1 MSQKAKKQ
9 DKKEKIKQ
17 KPGQIFRNIRL
28 MVRVVARHIPQYPL
42 FMVLEGIIWGGL
54 NSASAIFTLRLF
66 NQLDNPDVSFPTIA
80 LTIGLMA
87 LFYLLAYLFDAWYW
101 EYFNTLLFQKL
112 QYHMQ
117 KEMYEKARS
126 LDLSCYD
133 DPDFYNDYVFAMD
146 QARDQAW
153 QVTENIGK
161 IINRIIATA
170 AVLGVMA
177 TVSLPIAI
185 LLAVYALLSFWL
197 RNVSNKIYY
206 KKSLETKPL
215 HRKNS
220 YINRQFHLADCA
232 KEMRVS
238 EVKNNLISMYDDTV
252 DEIIDC
258 NIRYG
263 KKTIW
268 LSMGWCALN
277 LMGQMGILT
286 ISLLFL
292 IRGKLLLG
300 GFAASITALWNVSWT
315 LSNLIERFMKL
326 PEQSL
331 YIEKYLKF
339 LSRKSTIQSG
349 SVIPGE
355 FESLVFQDVS
365 FAYPFGER
373 QTVLSHVNLTVRK
386 GERIALVGYNGAGK
400 TTLTKLVMRL
410 YDPTEGEILYN
421 GVNIKELDL
430 AAYREKIGTVFQ
442 DFKIFA
448 ASIAENV
455 MNGPYEKDDETR
467 VREALKMATF
477 TDEMDKLPKGIDT
490 PLTKEFRDDGVNLSG
505 GESQKVAIARIFA
518 RNYQLIIMDEPSSAL
533 DPMAEYQLNHS
544 ILDGAANDGR
554 TVIFISHRLSTTRMA
569 DRIYMFADGSVIEEG
584 SHDQLMAMGGKYA
597 EMFILQAEKYR
608 EKQADENESAP
619 VALSSA
625 GAAM

>member
-1 MSQKAKKQ
+1 MSQKSK
-9 DKKEKIKQ
+9 DKTQKEKIKQ
-17 KPGQIFRNIRL
+17 KPGQIFRNIWH
-28 MVRVVARHIPQYPL
+28 MVRVVARYIPQYPL

-66 NQLDNPDVSFPTIA
+66 NQLDSSDASFPTIA

-117 KEMYEKARS
+117 KEMYEKALS
-126 LDLSCYD
+126 IDLASYD

-185 LLAVYALLSFWL
+185 LLAIYALLSFWL

-206 KKSLETKPL
+206 KKNLETNPL

-238 EVKNNLISMYDDTV
+238 EVKDNLISMYDDTV
-252 DEIIDC
+252 DEIVDC

-263 KKTIW
+263 RKTIW
-268 LSMGWCALN
+268 ISIGWSALSIMGPL
-277 LMGQMGILT
+277 GVLT
-286 ISLLFL
+286 ISLLLL
-292 IRGKLLLG
+292 IKGKLMLG
-300 GFAASITALWNVSWT
+300 GFAASITALWKVSWT

-339 LSRKSTIQSG
+339 LSRESTIQSG
-349 SVIPGE
+349 SIIPGE
-355 FESLVFQDVS
+355 FESLVFKDVS

-373 QTVLSHVNLTVRK
+373 QTVLSHVNLTVNK

-400 TTLTKLVMRL
+400 TSLTKLVMRL

-421 GVNIKELDL
+421 GTNIKELDL
-430 AAYREKIGTVFQ
+430 AAYREKIGAVFQ

-455 MNGPYEKDDETR
+455 MNGPYEKSDESR
-467 VREALKMATF
+467 VLDALRMATF
-477 TDEMDKLPKGIDT
+477 TDELGKLPEGIDT
-490 PLTKEFRDDGVNLSG
+490 PLTKEFRDDGVELSG

-544 ILDGAANDGR
+544 ILDGTSGDGR

-569 DRIYMFADGSVIEEG
+569 DRIYMFADGSIIEEG
-584 SHDQLMAMGGKYA
+584 SHDQLMALNGKYA
-597 EMFILQAEKYR
+597 EMFNLQAEKYR
-608 EKQADENESAP
+608 EKSADEGEFEPDAS
-619 VALSSA
+619 LST
-625 GAAM
+625 AAY